1 MKGWQL
7 AYFMRKLYD
16 NNQFLFWIIL
26 PSVVISVIA
35 YQVAKENDYEAN
47 TVLIALSSLSPI
59 LGLICFLARQK
70 EDKDAANVYLG
81 CGIASFVVWVLLLV
95 IL

>member
-7 AYFMRKLYD
+7 AYFMRNLYD

-35 YQVAKENDYEAN
+35 YHIAKENDYEAN

-59 LGLICFLARQK
+59 LGLICYLARQN

-81 CGIASFVVWVLLLV
+81 CTIASFIVWSLIFVFL
-95 IL
+95 